1 MGRAVLCGCIA
12 CCTVHLSCA
21 SQDISGLHDFA
32 CRIIILCGSSK
43 RVPAWAI
50 GCHCSDFC
58 TLSVREVPKSSPL
71 EALLLGETVNLRRI
85 SPFGCITALSSF
97 WMHYRIIFLLDA
109 FILRFA
115 RSFLDLNFQDRL
127 SQHHAMR
134 FKFPSYRIGK
144 FYVSLSVY
152 IASCV
157 LDPAFGPPQKL

>member
-1 MGRAVLCGCIA
+1 MSHHHSMRELEKSA
-12 CCTVHLSCA
+12 
-21 SQDISGLHDFA
+21 GLGNWMPLFGLLYA
-32 CRIIILCGSSK
+32 
-43 RVPAWAI
+43 
-50 GCHCSDFC
+50 F
-58 TLSVREVPKSSPL
+58 VREVPKSSPL
-71 EALLLGETVNLRRI
+71 EALLQCRAAAELTTKFAPESSSFSSPAGRCAPVVESGSQVMLIGEIVNLRRI

-144 FYVSLSVY
+144 FYVSLSLC
-152 IASCV
+152 I
-157 LDPAFGPPQKL
+157 